1 MRSTKKTI
9 IWTRA
14 GFIKFSGLR
23 QGYIYIYYWGK
34 FFFQKSRRSG
44 GGRKPIFLEI
54 IDPGS
59 NDENA
64 KSLMVT
70 V

>member
-23 QGYIYIYYWGK
+23 QGYIYILLGEI
-34 FFFQKSRRSG
+34 FFSKEQEVRG
-44 GGRKPIFLEI
+44 GG
-54 IDPGS
+54 
-59 NDENA
+59 ENRFF
-64 KSLMVT
+64 
-70 V
+70 

>member
-23 QGYIYIYYWGK
+23 QGYIYILLGEI
-34 FFFQKSRRSG
+34 FFSKEQEVRGGEKTDFSRNYRP
-44 GGRKPIFLEI
+44 R
-54 IDPGS
+54 
-59 NDENA
+59 
-64 KSLMVT
+64 V
-70 V
+70 